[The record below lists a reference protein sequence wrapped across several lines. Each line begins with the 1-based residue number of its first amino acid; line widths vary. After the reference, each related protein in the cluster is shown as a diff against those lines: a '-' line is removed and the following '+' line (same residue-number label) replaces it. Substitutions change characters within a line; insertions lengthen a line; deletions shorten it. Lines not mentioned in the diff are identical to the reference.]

1 MPAAPDTIA
10 PMFTRS
16 DGRYLFARWGRPI
29 APVAFGVDDATL
41 TVLKDAL
48 AAVCALAGHPMTDLD
63 PELGANLMF
72 FFVEDWQELLDVP
85 NFDRLIDG
93 LAPLVARLQEAGANQ
108 YRVFRFDANGAI
120 KVCFVFVRMDGDLHA
135 IPAADLALHEAAQA
149 MLLWS
154 DTAFAGRTVL
164 ARTPAGGTILAP
176 DLGPVLRAAY
186 DPVLPAFADDPSHAL
201 RLAARVARAQ

>member
-1 MPAAPDTIA
+1 MTPDADTIA
-10 PMFTRS
+10 ALFTRS

-29 APVAFGVDDATL
+29 APVAFGVNDATL
-41 TVLKDAL
+41 GTLKDAL
-48 AAVCALAGHPMTDLD
+48 AAVCQLAGHPMADLD

-72 FFVEDWQELLDVP
+72 FFVQDWQELLDVP

-93 LAPLVARLQEAGANQ
+93 LAGLVARLQAAGANQ
-108 YRVFRFDANGAI
+108 YRVFRFDEGGAI
-120 KVCFVFVRMDGDLHA
+120 KVCFVFVRMDGDLEA

-154 DTAFAGRTVL
+154 DTAFATRTVL
-164 ARTPAGGTILAP
+164 ARAPSGATVLAP

-186 DPVLPAFADDPSHAL
+186 DPVLPAFADDPAHAL
-201 RLAARVARAQ
+201 RVAARVGRAQ

>member
-1 MPAAPDTIA
+1 MPPDADTLA
-10 PMFTRS
+10 TLFTRS

-29 APVAFGVDDATL
+29 VPVAFGVDDATL

-48 AAVCALAGHPMTDLD
+48 SAVCLLAGHPMADVD

-72 FFVEDWQELLDVP
+72 FFVADWQELLDVP

-93 LAPLVARLQEAGANQ
+93 LAPLVARLQAAGANQ
-108 YRVFRFDANGAI
+108 YRVFRFDAGGAI
-120 KVCFVFVRMDGDLHA
+120 KVCFVFVRMDGDLDA

-154 DTAFAGRTVL
+154 DTAFSARTVL
-164 ARTPAGGTILAP
+164 ARAPTGATVLAP

-186 DPVLPAFADDPSHAL
+186 DPVMPAFADDPSHAL
-201 RLAARVARAQ
+201 RLAARVGRAQ